1 MTIYDIRHT
10 QYGDNMNLT
19 IDVGNT
25 LVKVGLFKKRKLIL
39 NGEFATRPRKEID
52 EWGILL
58 SQWTNNCQE
67 KVTIEKV
74 VIASVVSSI
83 FAPLK
88 RAVEKYFRVPSFEVK
103 GEKVGVAILCDNPRE
118 VGADRIANVVA
129 VSELYKLPA
138 IVIDFGTATTFDI
151 ISKEG
156 EYLGGVI
163 APGVRC
169 NIESLAE
176 KAEALFA
183 VEFRKPTCVIGK
195 NTRNSLVS
203 GIFYYSLGGV
213 KQILKEIKRELDE
226 EAKVIAT
233 GGLGILLAKECEE
246 IDEVNSTLT
255 LQGLNIIG
263 EKWA

>member
-1 MTIYDIRHT
+1 
-10 QYGDNMNLT
+10 MNLT

-39 NGEFATRPRKEID
+39 KGEFATRPRKEID

-67 KVTIEKV
+67 RVTIEK
-74 VIASVVSSI
+74 IIISSVVSSI

-88 RAVEKYFRVPSFEVK
+88 KAVEKYFRVPSFEVR
-103 GEKVGVAILCDNPRE
+103 GEKIGVPILCENPRE
-118 VGADRIANVVA
+118 IGADRIANVVA
-129 VSELYKLPA
+129 ASELYKLPA
-138 IVIDFGTATTFDI
+138 IVIDFGTATSFDI
-151 ISKEG
+151 ISKKG

-163 APGVRC
+163 APGIRC

-183 VEFRKPTCVIGK
+183 VDFEKPTCVIGK
-195 NTRNSLVS
+195 NTRDSLVS

-213 KQILKEIKRELDE
+213 KQIIKRIKKELGE
-226 EAKVIAT
+226 KAKVIAT
-233 GGLGILLAKECEE
+233 GGLGILLVQECEE
-246 IDEVNSTLT
+246 IDEANSTLT

>member
-1 MTIYDIRHT
+1 MRK
-10 QYGDNMNLT
+10 MNLT

-25 LVKVGLFKKRKLIL
+25 LVKVGLFKERKLIL
-39 NGEFATRPRKEID
+39 KGEFATRPRKEID

-58 SQWTNNCQE
+58 SQWIRNCRE
-67 KVTIEKV
+67 EVTIEKA
-74 VIASVVSSI
+74 VISSVVSSI

-88 RAVEKYFRVPSFEVK
+88 RAVQKYFRVPSFEVR
-103 GEKVGVAILCDNPRE
+103 GENVGIPILCDNAAE
-118 VGADRIANVVA
+118 VGADRIANAVA
-129 VSELYKLPA
+129 TSELYKLPA

-151 ISKEG
+151 ISKKG

-163 APGVRC
+163 APGVRS

-183 VEFRKPTCVIGK
+183 VEFGKPTCVVGK
-195 NTRNSLVS
+195 NTRDCLVS

-213 KQILKEIKRELDE
+213 KQVIKEIKRELGQ
-226 EAKVIAT
+226 EARVIAT

-246 IDEVNSTLT
+246 IDEVNLTLT
-255 LQGLNIIG
+255 LQGLDIIG
-263 EKWA
+263 EKWG

>member
-1 MTIYDIRHT
+1 
-10 QYGDNMNLT
+10 MNLT

-39 NGEFATRPRKEID
+39 NGEFATHPRKEID

-58 SQWTNNCQE
+58 SQWTKNCQE
-67 KVTIEKV
+67 KVTIEKA
-74 VIASVVSSI
+74 VISSVVSSI

-103 GEKVGVAILCDNPRE
+103 GDKIGVPILCDNPAE

-129 VSELYKLPA
+129 ASELYKLPA
-138 IVIDFGTATTFDI
+138 IVIDFGTATTFDV
-151 ISKEG
+151 ISKKG

-183 VEFRKPTCVIGK
+183 VELRKPAGVIGK

-203 GIFYYSLGGV
+203 GIFYYSLGGI
-213 KQILKEIKRELDE
+213 KQIIKEIKEELREKTE
-226 EAKVIAT
+226 VIAT
-233 GGLGILLAKECEE
+233 GGLGILLAQECEE
-246 IDEVNSTLT
+246 IDDVNPILT
-255 LQGLNIIG
+255 LEGLNLIG

>member
-1 MTIYDIRHT
+1 
-10 QYGDNMNLT
+10 MNLT

-39 NGEFATRPRKEID
+39 SGEFATHPRKEID

-67 KVTIEKV
+67 KVTIEKA
-74 VIASVVSSI
+74 VISSVVSSI

-88 RAVEKYFRVPSFEVK
+88 RAVEKYFRIPSFEVK
-103 GEKVGVAILCDNPRE
+103 GDKIGVPILCDNPAE

-129 VSELYKLPA
+129 ASELYKLPA
-138 IVIDFGTATTFDI
+138 IVIDFGTATTFDV
-151 ISKEG
+151 ISKKG

-183 VEFRKPTCVIGK
+183 VELRKPAGVIGK

-203 GIFYYSLGGV
+203 GIFYYSLGGI
-213 KQILKEIKRELDE
+213 KQIIKEIKEELREKTE
-226 EAKVIAT
+226 VIAT
-233 GGLGILLAKECEE
+233 GGLGILLAQECEE
-246 IDEVNSTLT
+246 IDDVNPILT
-255 LQGLNIIG
+255 LEGLNLIG

>member
-1 MTIYDIRHT
+1 MNNELSTMDT
-10 QYGDNMNLT
+10 QMNLT

-39 NGEFATRPRKEID
+39 SGEFATHPRKEID

-67 KVTIEKV
+67 KVTIEKA
-74 VIASVVSSI
+74 VISSVVSSI

-88 RAVEKYFRVPSFEVK
+88 RAVEKYFRVPSFEVR
-103 GEKVGVAILCDNPRE
+103 GEKIGVSILCDNPGE

-129 VSELYKLPA
+129 ASELYKLPA

-151 ISKEG
+151 ISKKG

-183 VEFRKPTCVIGK
+183 VEFRKPTCIIGK

-203 GIFYYSLGGV
+203 GIFYYSLGGI
-213 KQILKEIKRELDE
+213 KQIIKEIKEELREKTE
-226 EAKVIAT
+226 VIAT
-233 GGLGILLAKECEE
+233 GGLGILLAQECEE
-246 IDEVNSTLT
+246 IDDVNPILT
-255 LQGLNIIG
+255 LEGLNLIG

>member
-1 MTIYDIRHT
+1 
-10 QYGDNMNLT
+10 MNLV

-25 LVKVGLFKKRKLIL
+25 LVKTGVFRKRELVL
-39 NGEFATRPRKEID
+39 NGEFATQPKKEVD

-58 SQWTNNCQE
+58 SQWIKRFGGEVN
-67 KVTIEKV
+67 IEKV
-74 VIASVVSSI
+74 IISSVVSSI

-88 RAVEKYFRVPSFEVK
+88 KAVEKYFKILSFEVR
-103 GEKVGVAILCDNPRE
+103 GEKIGIPLLCDNPRE

-138 IVIDFGTATTFDI
+138 VVVDFGTATTFDVV
-151 ISKEG
+151 SKKG

-169 NIESLAE
+169 AIESLAE
-176 KAEALFA
+176 KAEALFP
-183 VEFRKPTCVIGK
+183 VEFRKPVHIIGK
-195 NTRNSLVS
+195 NTNDSLTS
-203 GIFYYSLGGV
+203 GVFYHSLGGIREII
-213 KQILKEIKRELDE
+213 KGIKEELGK

-233 GGLGILLAKECEE
+233 GGLGILLAEECEE

-255 LQGLNIIG
+255 LEGLNFIG
-263 EKWA
+263 EKWG

>member
-1 MTIYDIRHT
+1 
-10 QYGDNMNLT
+10 MNLT
-19 IDVGNT
+19 IDIGNT
-25 LVKVGLFKKRKLIL
+25 LVKAGLFKERKLIL

-58 SQWTNNCQE
+58 SQWINNCEE
-67 KVTIEKV
+67 KVTIEKA
-74 VIASVVSSI
+74 VISSVVSSI
-83 FAPLK
+83 FVPLK
-88 RAVEKYFRVPSFEVK
+88 RAVDKYFRVASFEVK
-103 GEKVGVAILCDNPRE
+103 GEMIGVPILCDDPGE

-129 VSELYKLPA
+129 ASELYKLPA
-138 IVIDFGTATTFDI
+138 IVIDFGTATTFDV
-151 ISKEG
+151 ISKKG

-183 VEFRKPTCVIGK
+183 VEFRKPTCVVGK
-195 NTRNSLVS
+195 NTRDSLVS

-213 KQILKEIKRELDE
+213 RQIIKEIKRELGE

-233 GGLGILLAKECEE
+233 GGLGILLAQGCEE
-246 IDEVNSTLT
+246 IDEVDPTLT